1 MLLTP
6 TVARRAARALLA
18 ALPALSL
25 ALAASA
31 SGQTAAAVSA
41 ARCPAGQ
48 LAAGQA
54 ADLWCMDLLPTAH
67 AEGARG
73 AVLLAP
79 GRSPFGVSVT
89 ADGTAVYDLAIA
101 VEGLPDPAALGYDRY
116 VAWAA
121 PPSLAPALR
130 LGEVGEAAAPA
141 PLGTVALD
149 KFLVLVTAE
158 LGYPGDGAPPPGG
171 WRGPIV
177 LRGTSPS
184 MRLQPHELPA
194 LLAAGVAGRP
204 ARAGAANPAGHAHG
218 GTPAADGWI
227 APPMHPAVPM
237 LEGLDRLRPDA
248 SPWLPPQDPSAPEA
262 RPSEVV
268 ALGDGDTL
276 DLVAGRVRRMI
287 KGRTVTLYAFN
298 GQIPGPMIR
307 VPRGAEIVVR
317 FANRIDM
324 PASIHWHGIRL
335 DNRFDGVPGVTQ
347 DPVPPG
353 GTFVYHV
360 KFPDGGIYWYH
371 PHHREDVLQDLG
383 LYGNILVDAA
393 GAFGPVHREVAL
405 VLDDLLVA
413 DQGLVPWGEETA
425 THALMGRFGNVPLVN
440 GEPSWEIDVAMGEVV
455 RLYLTNVSN
464 ARTWNVSLPG
474 ARMKVVATDVG
485 RFERQEWVESVAI
498 APAER
503 YVVEARFERAG
514 STPLIHR
521 ARGIDTIYGNY
532 VTEED
537 TLGIVRVSQEP
548 ATDGPEGR
556 IGHDFDNLAVNEDV
570 VAEIDRVRERLD
582 DPPDRTLVLT
592 VEVDSLPFPLGP
604 ILAQDRAYFP
614 PLEWAGTMPEMNW
627 VTTGNTVRWSLVD
640 AGTGRKDGEIGWR
653 FRRGDLVKIRLF
665 SDRDAFHA
673 MHHPIHV
680 HGQRFLVAA
689 VNGAPLENRA
699 WKDTVIVPAGGSVDI
714 LIELSNP
721 GDWMLHCHV
730 AEHLESGMQTV
741 FTVE

>member
-1 MLLTP
+1 M
-6 TVARRAARALLA
+6 ALA
-18 ALPALSL
+18 ALAPTRASAQAPE
-25 ALAASA
+25 ALAA
-31 SGQTAAAVSA
+31 G
-41 ARCPAGQ
+41 CPTGR

-54 ADLWCMDLLPTAH
+54 ADLWCVDLLPTASG
-67 AEGARG
+67 AGARG

-89 ADGTAVYDLAIA
+89 PDGTAVYDLAIA
-101 VEGLPDPAALGYDRY
+101 LSGLPDPADLGPYDRY
-116 VAWAA
+116 VAWAT
-121 PPSLAPALR
+121 PPSLSPAHR
-130 LGEVGEAAAPA
+130 LGEVRAGGEPE
-141 PLGTVALD
+141 PLGTIALD
-149 KFLVLVTAE
+149 KFRILVTAE
-158 LGYPGDGAPPPGG
+158 ADPAAGPDEGDA
-171 WRGPIV
+171 WEGPIV

-194 LLAAGVAGRP
+194 LIAAGIAARP
-204 ARAGAANPAGHAHG
+204 DRDPAGHGHG
-218 GTPAADGWI
+218 SSSADGWI
-227 APPMHPAVPM
+227 APPMHPDVPM
-237 LEGLDRLRPDA
+237 IEGLEGLRPDVA
-248 SPWLPPQDPSAPEA
+248 PWLPPDDPSAPEA

-268 ALGDGDTL
+268 PLADGDTL
-276 DLVAGRVRRMI
+276 DLLAGPVRRTI
-287 KGRTVTLYAFN
+287 RGHDVTLYAFN

-317 FANRIDM
+317 FRNATAM
-324 PASIHWHGIRL
+324 PTAVHWHGIRL

-353 GTFVYHV
+353 GTFLYRV

-371 PHHREDVLQDLG
+371 PHHREDVMQDLG
-383 LYGNILVDAA
+383 LYGNLLVDAP

-413 DQGLVPWGEETA
+413 DEGLVPWGDEAA

-440 GEPSWEIDVAMGEVV
+440 GEPRWEVEAAEGEIV

-464 ARTWNVSLPG
+464 ARTWNLSLPG
-474 ARMKVVATDVG
+474 ARMKLVATDVG
-485 RFERQEWVESVAI
+485 RFEREEWVESVAI

-503 YVVEARFERAG
+503 YVVEVLFDRPG
-514 STPLIHR
+514 PVPLLHR

-532 VTEED
+532 VVEED
-537 TLGIVRVSQEP
+537 TLGTVRVAGARP
-548 ATDGPEGR
+548 AAA
-556 IGHDFDNLAVNEDV
+556 IGAEFETLRESPDVRAGVDAVRARLA
-570 VAEIDRVRERLD
+570 

-592 VEVDSLPFPLGP
+592 MEVEPLPFPLGP

-627 VTTGNTVRWSLVD
+627 VTTGRTVRWSLVD
-640 AGTGRKDGEIGWR
+640 PATGRRDGEIGWR
-653 FRRGDLVKIRLF
+653 FRQGELVRVRLV

-689 VNGAPLENRA
+689 VNGVPLENRA

-714 LIELSNP
+714 LVELSNP

-741 FTVE
+741 FIVE

>member
-1 MLLTP
+1 MPPISISANRL
-6 TVARRAARALLA
+6 RHALLV
-18 ALPALSL
+18 ALPVLSL
-25 ALAASA
+25 ALVASA
-31 SGQTAAAVSA
+31 AGQTAAADLPT
-41 ARCPAGQ
+41 RCPAGT

-54 ADLWCMDLLPTAH
+54 ADLWCLDLLPTAR
-67 AEGARG
+67 AVGARG

-79 GRSPFGVSVT
+79 AQSPFGVSVA

-101 VEGLPDPAALGYDRY
+101 VEGLPDPAALGPYTRY

-121 PPSLAPALR
+121 TPSLSPVLR
-130 LGEVGEAAAPA
+130 LGDLGAGAAR
-141 PLGTVALD
+141 LGTVALD
-149 KFLVLVTAE
+149 KFLILVTAE
-158 LGYPGDGAPPPGG
+158 ADPPVGATDEKDAPA

-194 LLAAGVAGRP
+194 LLAAGVAV
-204 ARAGAANPAGHAHG
+204 AAGPGSHAHG
-218 GTPAADGWI
+218 GSPGDGWV

-237 LEGLDRLRPDA
+237 IEGLDRLRPDA
-248 SPWLPPQDPSAPEA
+248 DPWLPVEDPLAPEV
-262 RPSEVV
+262 RPSQIVPL
-268 ALGDGDTL
+268 ADGDTL
-276 DLVAGRVRRMI
+276 DLVAGRVRRTI
-287 KGRTVTLYAFN
+287 RGRPVTMYAFN
-298 GQIPGPMIR
+298 GQIPGPLIR

-317 FANRIDM
+317 FTNRIDM

-335 DNRFDGVPGVTQ
+335 ENRFDGVPGVTQ

-383 LYGNILVDAA
+383 LYGNLLVDAP
-393 GAFGPVHREVAL
+393 GDFGPVDREVAL

-413 DQGLVPWGEETA
+413 DGGLVPWGAGTA
-425 THALMGRFGNVPLVN
+425 THALMGRFGNVALVN
-440 GEPSWEIDVAMGEVV
+440 GEPFWEIDVAMGEVV

-464 ARTWNVSLPG
+464 TRTWNVSLPG
-474 ARMKVVATDVG
+474 ARIKLVATDAG

-514 STPLIHR
+514 SVPLIHR
-521 ARGIDTIYGNY
+521 AHGIDPIYGNY
-532 VTEED
+532 VVEED
-537 TLGIVRVSQEP
+537 TLGIVRVSTRP
-548 ATDGPEGR
+548 VEGDL
-556 IGHDFDNLAVNEDV
+556 GAGFETLAENPDV
-570 VAEIDRVRERLD
+570 IAEIDALRGRLD
-582 DPPDRTLVLT
+582 DPPDHTLVLT
-592 VEVDSLPFPLGP
+592 VVVDSLPFPLGP

-627 VTTGNTVRWSLVD
+627 ATTGRRVRWSLVD
-640 AGTGRKDGEIGWR
+640 ADTGRRDGEIGWR
-653 FRRGDLVKIRLF
+653 FRRGDLVKVRLIN
-665 SDRDAFHA
+665 DREAFHA

-699 WKDTVIVPAGGSVDI
+699 WKDTVIVPAGGSVDV

>member
-1 MLLTP
+1 MHPTP
-6 TVARRAARALLA
+6 NPSHWPRRSLLA
-18 ALPALSL
+18 ALPALWL
-25 ALAASA
+25 AIAASVPDRIA
-31 SGQTAAAVSA
+31 GAQTVGADVAGCPVG
-41 ARCPAGQ
+41 RLPAGH
-48 LAAGQA
+48 A
-54 ADLWCMDLLPTAH
+54 ADLWCVDLLPTARG
-67 AEGARG
+67 EGAGGR
-73 AVLLAP
+73 VLLAP

-89 ADGTAVYDLAIA
+89 PDGTAIYDLAIA
-101 VEGLPDPAALGYDRY
+101 VAGLPPPSAFGPYTRY
-116 VAWAA
+116 VAWAT
-121 PPSLAPALR
+121 PPSLSPAQR
-130 LGEVGEAAAPA
+130 LGEVEVGGGPA
-141 PLGTVALD
+141 PLRTVALD
-149 KFLVLVTAE
+149 KFRILVTAE
-158 LGYPGDGAPPPGG
+158 GDPAEGPASGEG

-194 LLAAGVAGRP
+194 LIAAGLAARPGPVAESH
-204 ARAGAANPAGHAHG
+204 GHGSATG
-218 GTPAADGWI
+218 DGWV
-227 APPMHPAVPM
+227 APPMHPDVPM
-237 LEGLDRLRPDA
+237 VEGLERLRPDVA
-248 SPWLPPQDPSAPEA
+248 PWLPPDDPSAPEA
-262 RPSEVV
+262 RPSEIVP
-268 ALGDGDTL
+268 LGDGDTL
-276 DLVAGRVRRMI
+276 DLVAGPVRRTI
-287 KGRTVTLYAFN
+287 RGHPVTLYAFN

-317 FANRIDM
+317 FANATAM
-324 PASIHWHGIRL
+324 PTAIHWHGIRL

-353 GTFVYHV
+353 GMFLYRV

-383 LYGNILVDAA
+383 LYGNLLVDAP

-405 VLDDLLVA
+405 VLDDILVA
-413 DQGLVPWGEETA
+413 DEGLVPWGDEDA

-440 GEPSWEIDVAMGEVV
+440 GEPRWEIDVAAGEVV

-464 ARTWNVSLPG
+464 ARTWNLSLPG
-474 ARMKVVATDVG
+474 ARMKLVATDVG
-485 RFERQEWVESVAI
+485 RFEHEEWVENVAI

-503 YVVEARFERAG
+503 YVVEARFDRAG
-514 STPLIHR
+514 TVPLLHR
-521 ARGIDTIYGNY
+521 AHGIDTIYGNY
-532 VTEED
+532 VVEED
-537 TLGIVRVSQEP
+537 TLGIARVSSDRVAE
-548 ATDGPEGR
+548 D
-556 IGHDFDNLAVNEDV
+556 LAAGFETLRASPDV
-570 VAEIDRVRERLD
+570 RAEIDAVRTRLD
-582 DPPDRTLVLT
+582 DSPERTLLLT
-592 VEVDSLPFPLGP
+592 VDVDALPFPLGP

-627 VTTGNTVRWSLVD
+627 VTTPRTVRWALED
-640 AGTGRKDGEIGWR
+640 PATGRRDREIDWR
-653 FRRGDLVKIRLF
+653 FRRGDLVRVRLI

-689 VNGAPLENRA
+689 VNGVPLDNRA

-741 FTVE
+741 FTVNE

>member
-1 MLLTP
+1 
-6 TVARRAARALLA
+6 
-18 ALPALSL
+18 
-25 ALAASA
+25 
-31 SGQTAAAVSA
+31 
-41 ARCPAGQ
+41 
-48 LAAGQA
+48 
-54 ADLWCMDLLPTAH
+54 MDLLPTARAGSAH
-67 AEGARG
+67 G
-73 AVLLAP
+73 AVRLAP

-89 ADGTAVYDLAIA
+89 ADGTAVYDLELAI
-101 VEGLPDPAALGYDRY
+101 EGLLDPADLGYDRY

-121 PPSLAPALR
+121 PPALSPVLR
-130 LGEVGEAAAPA
+130 LGEVGDRAAPERV
-141 PLGTVALD
+141 GTVALD
-149 KFLVLVTAE
+149 KFLIIVTAE
-158 LGYPGDGAPPPGG
+158 REDAGDGVGRGDSALPAGG

-194 LLAAGVAGRP
+194 LLAASVSATET
-204 ARAGAANPAGHAHG
+204 AGHAHG
-218 GTPAADGWI
+218 GAEPTADGWI
-227 APPMHPAVPM
+227 IPPMHPDVPM
-237 LEGLDRLRPDA
+237 LEGLGRLRPDA
-248 SPWLPPQDPSAPEA
+248 SPWLPTDDPSAPLA

-268 ALGDGDTL
+268 ALDDGDTL
-276 DLVAGRVRRMI
+276 DLVAGRVRRTI
-287 KGRTVTLYAFN
+287 KGRSVTLYAFN

-307 VPRGAEIVVR
+307 VPRGAEIVIR
-317 FANRIDM
+317 FLNRIDM

-353 GTFVYHV
+353 GTFVYRV

-383 LYGNILVDAA
+383 LYGNLLVDAP

-405 VLDDLLVA
+405 VLDDLLLV
-413 DQGLVPWGEETA
+413 DEGLVPWGDETP

-455 RLYLTNVSN
+455 RLYVTNVSN
-464 ARTWNVSLPG
+464 ARAWNVSLPG

-485 RFERQEWVESVAI
+485 RFEREEWVESVAI

-514 STPLIHR
+514 SIPLIHR

-532 VTEED
+532 VVEED
-537 TLGIVRVSQEP
+537 TLGVVRVSERRV
-548 ATDGPEGR
+548 EGNL
-556 IGHDFDNLAVNEDV
+556 GGDFETLRESPDV
-570 VAEIDRVRERLD
+570 VAEIDALRELLD

-627 VTTGNTVRWSLVD
+627 VTTGRTVRWSLVD
-640 AGTGRKDGEIGWR
+640 AETGRRDGEIGWR
-653 FRRGDLVKIRLF
+653 FRRGDLVNVRLV
-665 SDRDAFHA
+665 SDREAFHA

-689 VNGAPLENRA
+689 VNGVPLENRA
-699 WKDTVIVPAGGSVDI
+699 WKDTVIVPAGGSVDV

-730 AEHLESGMQTV
+730 AEHRESGMQTV

>member
-1 MLLTP
+1 MPPTP
-6 TVARRAARALLA
+6 TVARRVGHALLA
-18 ALPALSL
+18 AFPALSL

-31 SGQTAAAVSA
+31 HGQTAAADSV
-41 ARCPAGQ
+41 ARCPTGQ

-54 ADLWCMDLLPTAH
+54 ADLWCMDLLPTAR
-67 AEGARG
+67 ADGARG

-89 ADGTAVYDLAIA
+89 ADGTSVYDLAIA
-101 VEGLPDPAALGYDRY
+101 VEGLPAPAVLGYDRY

-130 LGEVGEAAAPA
+130 LGDVGAAAVPV

-158 LGYPGDGAPPPGG
+158 RGAPEDGAPAPGG

-194 LLAAGVAGRP
+194 LLAAGVAARP
-204 ARAGAANPAGHAHG
+204 SPADEAEPAGHAHG
-218 GTPAADGWI
+218 GTSAADGWV

-237 LEGLDRLRPDA
+237 LEGLDRLRPDV
-248 SPWLPPQDPSAPEA
+248 SPWLPPEDPSAPEA

-276 DLVAGRVRRMI
+276 DLVAGPVRRMI
-287 KGRTVTLYAFN
+287 KGRPVTLYAFN

-383 LYGNILVDAA
+383 LYGNLLVDAA
-393 GAFGPVHREVAL
+393 GAFAPVHREVAL

-413 DQGLVPWGEETA
+413 EEGLVPWGEETA
-425 THALMGRFGNVPLVN
+425 THALMGRFGNVSLVN

-485 RFERQEWVESVAI
+485 RFEREEWVESVAI

-503 YVVEARFERAG
+503 YVVEVQFERSG
-514 STPLIHR
+514 SVPLIHR

-532 VTEED
+532 VIEED
-537 TLGIVRVSQEP
+537 TLGIVHVSSERAERDHAP
-548 ATDGPEGR
+548 GFET
-556 IGHDFDNLAVNEDV
+556 LAESPDV
-570 VAEIDRVRERLD
+570 IAEIDAVRKRLD
-582 DPPDRTLVLT
+582 GPPERTLVLT

-627 VTTGNTVRWSLVD
+627 VTTGRRVRWSLVD
-640 AGTGRKDGEIGWR
+640 AATGRKDGEIGWR
-653 FRRGDLVKIRLF
+653 FRRGDLVKVRLV

-689 VNGAPLENRA
+689 VNGMPLGNRA
-699 WKDTVIVPAGGSVDI
+699 WKDTVIVPAGGSVDV